1 MAIKLDASFEEP
13 VAIKKEPAL
22 PGALQE
28 AIEGFKVRAL
38 KLEGVEKVIL
48 YGSVARGDFNEESD
62 IDLLVLIKE
71 MEPKER
77 IAVTQELEIIAF
89 RILMDTGEYIS
100 LQTMTV
106 QEFERLKMNKNSF
119 LINVLKEGVAIG

>member
-1 MAIKLDASFEEP
+1 
-13 VAIKKEPAL
+13 V
-22 PGALQE
+22 QE

-48 YGSVARGDFNEESD
+48 YGSVARGDFNEESG
-62 IDLLVLIKE
+62 IDLLVLLKE

-77 IAVTQELEIIAF
+77 IVIAQELEIIAF
-89 RILMDTGEYIS
+89 QILMDTGEYIL

-106 QEFERLKMNKNSF
+106 QEFERLKIKKTVF
-119 LINVLKEGVAIG
+119 